1 MKLAGTAASAPARVA
16 LSAPA
21 GKTLTK
27 AGESLG
33 SPARKAERMAML
45 DARLLDDRTLGDIGR
60 RAAAELLILGNDQ
73 RGEMG
78 HCRSG
83 RN

>member
-1 MKLAGTAASAPARVA
+1 M
-16 LSAPA
+16 
-21 GKTLTK
+21 TK

-60 RAAAELLILGNDQ
+60 RAAAEITG
-73 RGEMG
+73 
-78 HCRSG
+78 G
-83 RN
+83 RR